1 MTTRAFGRWSG
12 VGLVIANMVGAGVFL
27 STGFMSQSLSP
38 GLILLNWL
46 VGAVMALC
54 GARAYAE
61 VARRVPKG
69 GGEYRYLSALLH
81 PLVGYVAGWG
91 SLAVGFSAPIALDAL
106 AAGAFARAVVPGLPP
121 QAVAVTLIVVL
132 TALHAVGLHVS
143 ARAQNVLV
151 ALKVLLLS
159 SFILVGLTQGSLA
172 WPTWAPPSAPTAD
185 GFLTSLFYVS
195 FAFSGWNAAVYAAEE
210 FGEPKRDVPFAML
223 VGASLVAG
231 VYLLANFVFV
241 ANLTP
246 ADGSVVFNYGEFAS
260 GAGQW
265 AQVTLGQ
272 AVMARLLGPGAAQV
286 MSGVMVLL
294 FVSAMSAMI
303 FIGPRVI
310 AAMAHDGY
318 LPKALAPAEGK
329 PPVGGLLIQSGFALV
344 VVFTH
349 QLRSVLENVGAMLVL
364 FAALTA
370 AGVFRGA
377 KDAGTPVSAKAAAGV
392 YVVASAAMLYVGFKN
407 ALVALGCSVGFE
419 FACAA
424 KGPNDSPS
432 MILWVLGITGLATA
446 AWLAT
451 KRAKVAP

>member
-46 VGAVMALC
+46 TGAVLALC

-61 VARRVPKG
+61 VARRVPQG
-69 GGEYRYLSALLH
+69 GGEYRYLSVLLH

-91 SLAVGFSAPIALDAL
+91 SLLVGFSAPIALDAL

-121 QAVAVTLIVVL
+121 QGVAVGLIVLL
-132 TALHAVGLHVS
+132 TALHAIGLHVS

-151 ALKVLLLS
+151 GLKVVLLA
-159 SFILVGLTQGSLA
+159 SFIVVGLTQGSLA
-172 WPTWAPPSAPTAD
+172 WPAWTPPSPPSAE
-185 GFLTSLFYVS
+185 GFFTSLFFVS

-210 FGEPKRDVPFAML
+210 FGEPGRDVPFAML

-231 VYLLANFVFV
+231 LYLVANFVFV

-246 ADGSVVFNYGEFAS
+246 ADGSVVFNYGDFA
-260 GAGQW
+260 AGNGDW

-272 AVMARLLGPGAAQV
+272 AVMARLLGPGAARL

-294 FVSAMSAMI
+294 FLSAMSAMI

-310 AAMAHDGY
+310 AAMARDGY
-318 LPKALAPAEGK
+318 LPKALAPAEGR
-329 PPVGGLLIQSGFALV
+329 PPVGGLLVQGGFALL

-349 QLRSVLENVGAMLVL
+349 ELRSVLENVGAMLVL

-370 AGVFRGA
+370 VAVFRGA
-377 KDAGTPVSAKAAAGV
+377 KAAGTGVAPMLAAGV
-392 YVVASAAMLYVGFKN
+392 YTLASAAMLYVGFKN
-407 ALVALGCSVGFE
+407 SLVALGCSLGLG

-432 MILWVLGITGLATA
+432 MILWVLGITACAAA
-446 AWLAT
+446 AWVAT
-451 KRAKVAP
+451 RRRSVAS